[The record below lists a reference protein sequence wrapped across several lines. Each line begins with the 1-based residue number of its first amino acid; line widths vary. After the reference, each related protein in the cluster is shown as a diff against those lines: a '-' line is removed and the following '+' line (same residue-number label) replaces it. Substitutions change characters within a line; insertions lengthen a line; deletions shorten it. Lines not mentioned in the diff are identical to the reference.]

1 MTWTAYEYQQR
12 HRERKHWH
20 AVRTVFLRIVTRIP
34 DTQSE
39 CHRERKRDDE
49 AKKRKRGKEKER
61 ERENGVHVWRK
72 KQNDDA
78 GTTGR
83 FFRSCS
89 MDREEKKLRTTT
101 FFHGTRFFFCLFFL
115 AGSKQATKG
124 NSGKISPSFSRCNV
138 VFVASRWL
146 PSIKTRRVLLKGN
159 PTPCMAI
166 YIVVD
171 GRICQWEIEIFRV
184 EVTPLHFA
192 SLSFN
197 YDTG

>member
-1 MTWTAYEYQQR
+1 MDGLRIPAAASWTKTLTRGKNRIPKNSHSYSRYAER
-12 HRERKHWH
+12 VPSRKEKGRRGEKERK
-20 AVRTVFLRIVTRIP
+20 T
-34 DTQSE
+34 E
-39 CHRERKRDDE
+39 
-49 AKKRKRGKEKER
+49 GER
-61 ERENGVHVWRK
+61 EREKMACTCEEKNKTMTPGLRVVFFARARWIEKRKNREQLLFSTVHV
-72 KQNDDA
+72 
-78 GTTGR
+78 
-83 FFRSCS
+83 
-89 MDREEKKLRTTT
+89 
-101 FFHGTRFFFCLFFL
+101 FFCLFFL
-115 AGSKQATKG
+115 AGSKQAMKG
-124 NSGKISPSFSRCNV
+124 NSGKILPSFSRCNV

-184 EVTPLHFA
+184 EVAPLHFA

>member
-61 ERENGVHVWRK
+61 EKMACTCEEKNRTMTPGLRVVFFARARWIEKRKNWEQLLFSTVHV
-72 KQNDDA
+72 
-78 GTTGR
+78 
-83 FFRSCS
+83 
-89 MDREEKKLRTTT
+89 
-101 FFHGTRFFFCLFFL
+101 FFFCLFFL

>member
-61 ERENGVHVWRK
+61 EKMACTCEEKNRTMTPGLRVVFFARARWIEKRKNWEQLLFSTVHV
-72 KQNDDA
+72 
-78 GTTGR
+78 
-83 FFRSCS
+83 
-89 MDREEKKLRTTT
+89 
-101 FFHGTRFFFCLFFL
+101 FFCLFFL

>member
-49 AKKRKRGKEKER
+49 GKKREKRKEKER
-61 ERENGVHVWRK
+61 ERKWRARVKKKTKRWHRDCGSFFSLVLDGSRREKTEN
-72 KQNDDA
+72 NY
-78 GTTGR
+78 
-83 FFRSCS
+83 FFPRY
-89 MDREEKKLRTTT
+89 T
-101 FFHGTRFFFCLFFL
+101 FFFCLFFL
-115 AGSKQATKG
+115 AGSKQAMKG
-124 NSGKISPSFSRCNV
+124 NSGKILPSFSRCNV

-184 EVTPLHFA
+184 EVAPLHFA

>member
-1 MTWTAYEYQQR
+1 MDG
-12 HRERKHWH
+12 
-20 AVRTVFLRIVTRIP
+20 LRIPAAASWTKTLTRGKNRIP
-34 DTQSE
+34 KNS
-39 CHRERKRDDE
+39 HSYSRYAERVPSRKEKGRRGE
-49 AKKRKRGKEKER
+49 KEKKREGER
-61 ERENGVHVWRK
+61 ERERKWRARVK
-72 KQNDDA
+72 KKTERWRRDC
-78 GTTGR
+78 GS
-83 FFRSCS
+83 FFSLVLDGSR
-89 MDREEKKLRTTT
+89 REKTENNY
-101 FFHGTRFFFCLFFL
+101 FFPRYTFFFCLFFL